1 MPYIKVPEFQSNEI
15 IDPDQFN
22 DAFLP
27 FTNMNLDGENFMDQ
41 SLGPDQI
48 PANISLTDTSN
59 ITRTVNS
66 FGSQSIN
73 MQTDFTFD
81 PLQSTSSSYSGI
93 RKSKV
98 NHPGLNHIK
107 LTGLE
112 AGEKFIIRVSCAIDI
127 QDGGWRTYYHG
138 IPPYFKIG
146 LVQFPGE
153 SSADLTEG
161 SSSALTKPLH
171 STVAH
176 YRVAFTGKV
185 PSASSISQEASSEH
199 DPNTKYLDQN
209 YNSDYSYRDNR
220 FGEDGEDYDPRTNKS
235 GMPFSGYHSYTTAY
249 LHEQGVG
256 DNSTQAFGVMCW
268 FGGQSRG
275 MESDGD
281 SGGID
286 GCRSPSKDEPAI
298 IRDFKLFVYQVKK

>member
-1 MPYIKVPEFQSNEI
+1 MPYIKIPEFKPNEV

-22 DAFLP
+22 DAFSP
-27 FTNMNLDGENFMDQ
+27 FTSMNLDGENFMDE
-41 SLGPDQI
+41 SLGSDQI

-66 FGSQSIN
+66 FGSQSIY
-73 MQTDFTFD
+73 MQTAFSLD

-93 RKSKV
+93 RKSNV
-98 NHPGLNHIK
+98 NYPGLNHIK

-112 AGEKFIIRVSCAIDI
+112 AGEKFIIRVSCTIEI

-153 SSADLTEG
+153 STADLTEG

-176 YRVAFTGKV
+176 YRIAFTGKV
-185 PSASSISQEASSEH
+185 PSASSISEEASEESAH
-199 DPNTKYLDQN
+199 TLRYRDFDYDDDYL
-209 YNSDYSYRDNR
+209 YRDNR
-220 FGEDGEDYDPRTNKS
+220 SGEDYDPRTNKS
-235 GMPFSGYHSYTTAY
+235 GLPFSGYHSYTTAY

-286 GCRSPSKDEPAI
+286 GCRSPTKDEPAI

>member
-1 MPYIKVPEFQSNEI
+1 MPYIKVPEFKSNEV

-22 DAFLP
+22 DAFSP
-27 FTNMNLDGENFMDQ
+27 FTSMNLDGENFMDE

-48 PANISLTDTSN
+48 PANISLTDSSN
-59 ITRTVNS
+59 ISVSVDS
-66 FGSQSIN
+66 FSSKSIY

-81 PLQSTSSSYSGI
+81 PLQSTSSTYSGI
-93 RKSKV
+93 RKRNV
-98 NHPGLNHIK
+98 NYPALNFVT

-112 AGEKFIIRVSCAIDI
+112 VGEKFIIRVSCAVEI

-153 SSADLTEG
+153 SSTDLTEG

-185 PSASSISQEASSEH
+185 PSASSISEEASLGH
-199 DPNTKYLDQN
+199 DPNLKYRDQN
-209 YNSDYSYRDNR
+209 YDSDYAYRDNR
-220 FGEDGEDYDPRTNKS
+220 LGEDYDPRTNKS

-249 LHEQGVG
+249 LHEQGLS
-256 DNSTQAFGVMCW
+256 DNSTQSFGVMCW

-281 SGGID
+281 SGGVD

-298 IRDFKLFVYQVKK
+298 IRDFKIFVYQVKK